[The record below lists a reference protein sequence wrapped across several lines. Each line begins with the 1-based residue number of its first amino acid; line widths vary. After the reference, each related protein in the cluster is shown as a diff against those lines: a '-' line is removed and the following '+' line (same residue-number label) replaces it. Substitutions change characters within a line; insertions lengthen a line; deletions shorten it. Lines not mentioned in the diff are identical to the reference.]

1 MKISFLGAHN
11 TESRDT
17 KLVSLLIDD
26 NLALD
31 AGGLTSSL
39 PFSTQMKL
47 RAVLITHQH
56 YDHIKDIPLLGMNL
70 FLNNASI
77 DIYSIPSVYESLTN
91 HLLNDGLYPKF
102 LEETE
107 GGATIR
113 FHIIKPHHEFKI
125 RDYDILP
132 LPVAHSVPAV
142 GYQVAPAEGESI
154 FYAGD
159 TGPGLADC
167 WRHISP
173 RLIIIEVTAPNRFEQ
188 FGREKRH
195 LTPGL
200 LKEELLQFQK
210 IKGYLPD
217 VITVHMNPGL
227 ESEIK
232 AELSVIAG
240 ELGNSVIPAYE
251 GMEIEL

>member
-11 TESRDT
+11 IESRDK

-77 DIYSIPSVYESLTN
+77 DIYSIPSVYESLAN
-91 HLLNDGLYPKF
+91 HLLNDSLYPKF

-159 TGPGLADC
+159 TVPGLADC

>member
-39 PFSTQMKL
+39 SFSAQMKL

-77 DIYSIPSVYESLTN
+77 DVYSIPSVYESLKN
-91 HLLNDGLYPKF
+91 HFLNDGLYPKF

-113 FHIIKPHHEFKI
+113 FHIIKPHHEFRI
-125 RDYDILP
+125 GDYNILP

-142 GYQVAPAEGESI
+142 GYQVATAEGEPL

-173 RLIIIEVTAPNRFEQ
+173 RLIIIEVSAPNRFEQ

-200 LKEELLQFQK
+200 LKEELLEFQK

-217 VITVHMNPGL
+217 VVTVHMNPGL
-227 ESEIK
+227 ESEIE

-251 GMEIEL
+251 GMEIKL